1 MTDQKIYAG
10 NFRCTFDDP
19 GDFIQFLKERK
30 ENSRWMTAPS
40 RNLVFESLEKNTQMG
55 ELYLKL
61 YDHDGRAEIIAD
73 TMENTSLLLK
83 VNGETYPVR
92 SLCDQV
98 DFGTGPH
105 FRARPEQGIQVD
117 LHTDPELLHGCDLR
131 GQSHQ
136 GGG

>member
-1 MTDQKIYAG
+1 MTDQKIYAD

-61 YDHDGRAEIIAD
+61 YDHDGRAEIVPTRWRTPACCSRS
-73 TMENTSLLLK
+73 T
-83 VNGETYPVR
+83 VR
-92 SLCDQV
+92 LTLCDPVQSSR
-98 DFGTGPH
+98 FWNGPA
-105 FRARPEQGIQVD
+105 FPGM
-117 LHTDPELLHGCDLR
+117 P
-131 GQSHQ
+131 
-136 GGG
+136 

>member
-1 MTDQKIYAG
+1 MTDQKIYAD

-61 YDHDGRAEIIAD
+61 YDHDGLTLCD
-73 TMENTSLLLK
+73 
-83 VNGETYPVR
+83 PVR
-92 SLCDQV
+92 SSR
-98 DFGTGPH
+98 FWNGPAFPGTP
-105 FRARPEQGIQVD
+105 
-117 LHTDPELLHGCDLR
+117 
-131 GQSHQ
+131 
-136 GGG
+136 

>member
-1 MTDQKIYAG
+1 MTDQKIYAD

-61 YDHDGRAEIIAD
+61 YDHDGRAEIIA
-73 TMENTSLLLK
+73 TRWRTPACCS
-83 VNGETYPVR
+83 R
-92 SLCDQV
+92 S
-98 DFGTGPH
+98 T
-105 FRARPEQGIQVD
+105 AR
-117 LHTDPELLHGCDLR
+117 LTL
-131 GQSHQ
+131 
-136 GGG
+136 